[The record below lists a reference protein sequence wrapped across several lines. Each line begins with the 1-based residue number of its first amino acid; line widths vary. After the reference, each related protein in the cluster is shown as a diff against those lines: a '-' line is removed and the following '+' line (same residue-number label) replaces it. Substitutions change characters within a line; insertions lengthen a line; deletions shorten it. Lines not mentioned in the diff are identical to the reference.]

1 MHADRMSPALPR
13 LFFGLGIVIIGMLFL
28 LDNLNIVDAHMYFH
42 YWPVLLI
49 LVGIAY
55 ILQSGSLGARV
66 WGGILVFAGFG
77 MLFDRLGYFDFN
89 VWNLWPL
96 VLVFVGGNL
105 VLKSLRR
112 NQASTSTP
120 SASESESVVRGFAVM
135 SGLVRSN
142 ASQNFQGGDLSAVMG
157 GIEID
162 LRHASIKEEAVL
174 DVFAFWGGIEI
185 RIPEDWTVVV
195 KAIPFMGGIDDQTHA
210 PKSETRKRLVITGTA
225 IMGGVEIKN

>member
-1 MHADRMSPALPR
+1 MPNERTSPALPR
-13 LFFGLGIVIIGMLFL
+13 FIFGLGIVIIGMLFL
-28 LDNLNIVDAHMYFH
+28 LDNLEIVDARTYTH
-42 YWPVLLI
+42 YWPVILI
-49 LVGIAY
+49 LVGLAY
-55 ILQSGSLGARV
+55 VLQSSSLGARL
-66 WGGILVFAGFG
+66 WGGILIFVGG
-77 MLFDRLGYFDFN
+77 GLLFDRLGYFDFN
-89 VWNLWPL
+89 VWQLWPL

-112 NQASTSTP
+112 NQLSSSTA
-120 SASESESVVRGFAVM
+120 SASDSESVVRGFAVM

-142 ASQNFQGGDLSAVMG
+142 SSQNFQGGDLSAVMG

-195 KAIPFMGGIDDQTHA
+195 KAIPFMGGVDDQTHA
-210 PKSETRKRLVITGTA
+210 PKGEARKRLVITGTA